1 MRPGAGHSGCGKRFK
16 SDCDCDAIR
25 LERELG
31 AKRTSKFDDSG
42 TAASISGSRLS
53 EIQDRT
59 WTRTRADGLDG
70 SAQCMGCINFEVKG
84 LGSTPCRSLRGKDH
98 TGEFVPIGDVCV
110 G

>member
-1 MRPGAGHSGCGKRFK
+1 MIATPKGSKGSF
-16 SDCDCDAIR
+16 
-25 LERELG
+25 G

-42 TAASISGSRLS
+42 RAASISGCRLS

-59 WTRTRADGLDG
+59 WTRTCAHGLDG